1 MNKQKLICMGFLALG
16 LSVCLCACGGF
27 GTKNGNGAVS
37 GGAVSASAVSGEAVG
52 VEDTEGRH
60 IYANDTNFYMS
71 TWADDFEDLES
82 ETVSVVG
89 YQKKDVTKREEIQ
102 IDDFLG
108 LLCVS
113 DEGIYYCKEDSSGK
127 DAYGLWRMPIQKN
140 EDGTDHLLKEN
151 EEKLLV
157 EKDGIIVD
165 NRGYADDRYIVYFT
179 YEGDVVKYDFKTGKE
194 SRHKLQGNIAS
205 LEPVSGHNLI
215 IANEYAGFYRWNLDS
230 DTWELFAEEKSA
242 CDVPAAT
249 NGDYYFYSRTSE
261 GSWGDEI
268 WKYDIKTG
276 KKSVFLS
283 EEQISQA
290 CEKVVTNKGGN
301 FEWNGMHKLFC
312 QGDRLYVELQLDW
325 KKEKEY
331 RMNYVIFSVDL
342 QGETELDLERELM
355 DYIEQKSSAVT
366 WKTKA
371 MKGCDRVVWNS
382 GCCEYIVDGKVIFIL
397 NSKNQVGCFDLA
409 DGTFQKVSNKDEN
422 YYLPYYDYNASEAYA
437 DWIMDNSMSFIP
449 VELDGYFGE

>member
-1 MNKQKLICMGFLALG
+1 M
-16 LSVCLCACGGF
+16 
-27 GTKNGNGAVS
+27 
-37 GGAVSASAVSGEAVG
+37 
-52 VEDTEGRH
+52 
-60 IYANDTNFYMS
+60 
-71 TWADDFEDLES
+71 
-82 ETVSVVG
+82 
-89 YQKKDVTKREEIQ
+89 
-102 IDDFLG
+102 
-108 LLCVS
+108 
-113 DEGIYYCKEDSSGK
+113 
-127 DAYGLWRMPIQKN
+127 
-140 EDGTDHLLKEN
+140 
-151 EEKLLV
+151 
-157 EKDGIIVD
+157 
-165 NRGYADDRYIVYFT
+165 
-179 YEGDVVKYDFKTGKE
+179 
-194 SRHKLQGNIAS
+194 
-205 LEPVSGHNLI
+205 
-215 IANEYAGFYRWNLDS
+215 
-230 DTWELFAEEKSA
+230 
-242 CDVPAAT
+242 
-249 NGDYYFYSRTSE
+249 
-261 GSWGDEI
+261 
-268 WKYDIKTG
+268 
-276 KKSVFLS
+276 FLS